1 MQPPPRLDLG
11 NPHQPHSAPPPHFPP
26 PPYREEPTPAAKPKS
41 RAAKLLPTII
51 TLAAF
56 GGLAVLA
63 WFAYQEGKNPVSDN
77 DVPVIKADQEPFKHA
92 PDNADSEESPQA
104 DKEVYNSFTSDKPTA
119 EVKKA
124 QAIPDSERPIDRS
137 FLKQFAGTG
146 EDESNNPVKQ
156 EAVTFGDNKKPDAKA
171 DAPLEAKPLPLAK
184 ANEALP
190 TPNTGGVEVVKKI
203 EAAKEEKAAEHKP
216 VMDEAALKKAVE
228 MMKPEEE
235 SAAAPEK
242 QVVKK
247 SAVVKAQPTKA
258 PAKTKTAAKKEAA
271 VTKKPVAAAKLSG
284 LRVQLGAYR
293 SDAEASHEWKKA
305 VAKHKAAL
313 AGLKMMVQKV
323 EIEGKGT
330 MFRLQAGPVKSKDAA
345 RALCKQLVAA
355 GQGCFIAK

>member
-11 NPHQPHSAPPPHFPP
+11 NPQQPHSAPPPHFPP
-26 PPYREEPTPAAKPKS
+26 PPYREEPPAPKKPKS
-41 RAAKLLPTII
+41 GLAKILPTLI

-63 WFAYQEGKNPVSDN
+63 WFAYQEGKNPVSEDE
-77 DVPVIKADQEPFKHA
+77 VPVIKADQEPFKHA
-92 PDNADSEESPQA
+92 PDNADSEDAPHAE
-104 DKEVYNSFTSDKPTA
+104 KEVYNSFSSDKPA
-119 EVKKA
+119 IDKKA
-124 QAIPDSERPIDRS
+124 QAMPDSERPIDRS

-146 EDESNNPVKQ
+146 DDESSNPKQ
-156 EAVTFGDNKKPDAKA
+156 EAVTFGDKKPDAKA

-190 TPNTGGVEVVKKI
+190 TPNTGGVEVVKKM
-203 EAAKEEKAAEHKP
+203 ETAKEEHPP
-216 VMDEAALKKAVE
+216 VADEAALKKAVD
-228 MMKPEEE
+228 MMKPDEE
-235 SAAAPEK
+235 SAAVSEK

-247 SAVVKAQPTKA
+247 AAVVKAKPTAKA
-258 PAKTKTAAKKEAA
+258 PAKKDTAKKETA
-271 VTKKPVAAAKLSG
+271 KKTVAAKATG

-293 SDAEASHEWKKA
+293 SDAEATHEWKKA
-305 VAKHKAAL
+305 LAKHKTQL

-323 EIEGKGT
+323 DIAGKGT

-345 RALCKQLVAA
+345 RVLCKELVAA